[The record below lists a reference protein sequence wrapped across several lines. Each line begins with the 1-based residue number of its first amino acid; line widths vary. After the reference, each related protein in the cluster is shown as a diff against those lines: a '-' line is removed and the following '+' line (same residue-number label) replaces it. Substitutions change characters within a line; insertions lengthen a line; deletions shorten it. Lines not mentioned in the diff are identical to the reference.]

1 MDKEIFDLYSDYL
14 LSSFSYTTA
23 TGLSRLMGG
32 SLSHDRITRFLSDKT
47 YTPAEL
53 WVLVKPMVRQVQSP
67 DAVLIFDDS
76 IEEKP
81 YTDENEII
89 CWHWDHSKN
98 ISVKGINF
106 MTGLYYSNN
115 VSLPVTFQLISK
127 TETVIDKKTGKNR
140 RKSKMTKNEYYRQM
154 VADCVHNQLEF
165 TYVLNDSWYAS
176 AENMVFIKNDMNK
189 HFVMPLKGNRK
200 VALTAEDKK
209 QGLYVRVNTVLP
221 EPDQIMKIYLEGVG
235 FPLLLAR
242 QVFTNEDG
250 STAVLYLVT
259 SDMTL
264 GYEDIITLYQK
275 RWKVE
280 EYHKSL
286 KQNVSLC
293 KSPTR
298 TVVTQTN
305 HFFAALYAFIKLEA
319 LSIKTSLNHFALKS
333 KIYASSLKIAFQEL
347 QKLQVAYDTA

>member
-1 MDKEIFDLYSDYL
+1 MDKEILDIYSDYL
-14 LSSFSYTTA
+14 LSSFSYTSA
-23 TGLSRLMGG
+23 TGLSRLLEG
-32 SLSHDRITRFLSDKT
+32 SLSHDRITRFLSSNAS
-47 YTPAEL
+47 TPADL
-53 WVLVKPMVRQVQSP
+53 WLLVKPLVGQVQSP
-67 DAVLIFDDS
+67 TAVLIFDDS

-98 ISVKGINF
+98 RSVKGINF
-106 MTGLYYSNN
+106 MTGLYYSSN
-115 VSLPVTFQLISK
+115 VSLPVTFRLISK
-127 TETVIDKKTGKNR
+127 TETVIDKKTGKTK
-140 RKSKMTKNEYYRQM
+140 RKSKMTKNEYYREM
-154 VADCVHNQLEF
+154 VANCVQNQLEF
-165 TYVLNDSWYAS
+165 AYILNDSWYAS
-176 AENMVFIKNDMNK
+176 AENMVFVKNDMNK
-189 HFVMPLKGNRK
+189 HFVMPLKDNRK
-200 VALTAEDKK
+200 IALTAEDKK
-209 QGLYVRVNTVLP
+209 QGRYVRVNTVIP
-221 EPDQIMKIYLEGVG
+221 EPDPVRTIYLEGVE

-264 GYEDIITLYQK
+264 GYEDITTLYQK

-286 KQNVSLC
+286 KQNASLS

-305 HFFAALYAFIKLEA
+305 HFFSALYAFVKLEV
-319 LSIKTSLNHFALKS
+319 LTMKTSLNHFALKS
-333 KIYASSLKIAFQEL
+333 KIYVSALKIAFEEL
-347 QKLQVAYDTA
+347 KKLKITYITA